1 MKKVFSIFLAMLG
14 IAAIAETKVLCTTQ
28 PMMILAK
35 ASLHRIPG
43 IKLEQMISS
52 SLGCPHDY
60 VLTPED
66 MRKLSTADVIIMNG
80 LGMEDFLEKALPKL
94 KKGVVLLDTS
104 KDVKGLLDSADSCTN
119 NAQHD
124 HAKCNH
130 AKNEH
135 LFAGPETA
143 AQAAL
148 NISKYFM
155 DKDPKNSPK
164 ILAKAEV
171 FASGLNKIAREYE
184 KFGSRIPADKR
195 NIAVQHGIFDYLAKA
210 AGLNVKAY
218 LQKHTGAEPSAAEI
232 KELIEKLKK
241 ENVVLILAEKGY
253 PDRVTKLIS
262 NETKIPVVTLEAYP
276 PNGVTDPAIYLNMFG
291 VNLAKLK
298 AFYSK

>member
-148 NISKYFM
+148 NISKYFIQVLN
-155 DKDPKNSPK
+155 PPVWLESIAGGSTAHSTPQ
-164 ILAKAEV
+164 AET
-171 FASGLNKIAREYE
+171 SG
-184 KFGSRIPADKR
+184 
-195 NIAVQHGIFDYLAKA
+195 
-210 AGLNVKAY
+210 
-218 LQKHTGAEPSAAEI
+218 SAT
-232 KELIEKLKK
+232 
-241 ENVVLILAEKGY
+241 VVEHC
-253 PDRVTKLIS
+253 PTQEMS
-262 NETKIPVVTLEAYP
+262 
-276 PNGVTDPAIYLNMFG
+276 
-291 VNLAKLK
+291 
-298 AFYSK
+298 